1 MVNSRKGSL
10 PSEQMRE
17 LLVNARALQKNFD
30 DAYEFAFSRIRWPH
44 DTTHRRE
51 WKALLGD
58 YDSARE
64 VNVRREEVTRQ
75 MEIWRAAYYDL
86 RVENRFESVRHILPY

>member
-1 MVNSRKGSL
+1 MSSNRKNAL
-10 PSEQMRE
+10 PSEQMRI
-17 LLVNARALQKNFD
+17 LLDKARALNKEFD
-30 DAYEFAFSRIRWPH
+30 EAHKFAFSRIRWPH

-58 YDSARE
+58 YEAALE

-75 MEIWRAAYYDL
+75 IEIWRAAYYQS
-86 RVENRFESVRHILPY
+86 RVESRFESVRHILPS